1 MHAALIAATTF
12 VTLDSPLARTVT
24 LGLAMWIFLT
34 YIVAPLRMRAK
45 PGQLRAHFIPVNE
58 READP
63 GAWHFLGATATVLL
77 REGFTPAPPGTPF
90 TSTTSRTAV
99 LQLFVHPTNGD
110 VASVIAIGNKSGPTL
125 SVLGFT
131 SDFADSTSFFTGN
144 SRLPSAVPER
154 RGTSRCRFPEEQDPK
169 RLYALHRARVKAAGK
184 RQRPIQVED
193 SLTYQNKNEDVSW
206 RWMVECG
213 YSMVDGERLRLT
225 WKGSFLGIWRF
236 LPPWRQLETLK
247 DERLRTT
254 LSSRLGWA

>member
-1 MHAALIAATTF
+1 MYTALTAATTF
-12 VTLDSPLARTVT
+12 VTLDSPLAPVT
-24 LGLAMWIFLT
+24 FGLAVWIFLT
-34 YIVAPLRMRAK
+34 YVVAPIRMRAK
-45 PGQLRAHFIPVNE
+45 PGQLRAHFIPVNAKD
-58 READP
+58 ADP
-63 GAWHFLGATATVLL
+63 GAWHFLGATATVLA

-110 VASVIAIGNKSGPTL
+110 VASVIAIGNKKTGGKV
-125 SVLGFT
+125 SVLGFST
-131 SDFADSTSFFTGN
+131 EFTDSTSFFTGN
-144 SRLPSAVPER
+144 SRLPSAMPER

-184 RQRPIQVED
+184 RQRPIQIED
-193 SLTYQNKNEDVSW
+193 SVAYQNKTEDIGW

-213 YSMVDGERLRLT
+213 YHEVDGDRLRLT
-225 WKGSFLGIWRF
+225 WKGAFLGIWRF
-236 LPPWRQLETLK
+236 LPPWRQLETMK